1 MNGIM
6 LIVVELFIPIYSLI
20 DIVFIRLWKMTTK
33 AYVSKMLF
41 SSELTILYSVD
52 HSIVLTI
59 VYSVD
64 HSI

>member
-1 MNGIM
+1 MNEIM

-33 AYVSKMLF
+33 VYVSKMLF

-52 HSIVLTI
+52 HSI
-59 VYSVD
+59 
-64 HSI
+64 